1 MEDNGLLDAANA
13 VMAEM
18 ETAYGMKKAHRYAR
32 NTLDTLCRYDDNT
45 DPRPFLEQF
54 LSQLV
59 GTFRDCSKISP
70 DRQSK

>member
-18 ETAYGMKKAHRYAR
+18 EKAYGVKNARRKAQ
-32 NTLDTLCRYDDNT
+32 NTLDALRRYDDKSDT
-45 DPRPFLEQF
+45 RPFLEQF